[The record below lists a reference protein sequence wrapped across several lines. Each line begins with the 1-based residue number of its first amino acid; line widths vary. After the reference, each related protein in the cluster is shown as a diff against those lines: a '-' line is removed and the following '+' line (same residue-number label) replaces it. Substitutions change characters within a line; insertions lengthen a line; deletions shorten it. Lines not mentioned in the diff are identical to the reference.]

1 MSEHNDMRTES
12 GDRRPISREAPS
24 RREEG
29 GGDRGRRDSGR
40 GGRGRGDRRGG
51 RFRRPRRKVC
61 AFCVDKITRIDYK
74 EHQRLRDFISDR
86 GKILKSRMTG
96 TCFKHQRK
104 LSAAVKRA
112 REVAL
117 LPFVND

>member
-1 MSEHNDMRTES
+1 M
-12 GDRRPISREAPS
+12 
-24 RREEG
+24 
-29 GGDRGRRDSGR
+29 
-40 GGRGRGDRRGG
+40 
-51 RFRRPRRKVC
+51 
-61 AFCVDKITRIDYK
+61 TRIDYK
-74 EHQRLRDFISDR
+74 DHQRLRDFISER

-117 LPFVND
+117 LPFVSD

>member
-1 MSEHNDMRTES
+1 MSEQNHMMTES
-12 GDRRPISREAPS
+12 DDRRPISREAPS

-61 AFCVDKITRIDYK
+61 AFCVDKITHIDYK
-74 EHQRLRDFISDR
+74 DHQRLRDFISER